1 MQAEE
6 GFKTR
11 FNAVVMSLRAW
22 SENLADVAE
31 IERTESVVAWRLA
44 MAPRITGGCPFE
56 FVLRSDAHYDIA
68 IDTEV
73 FPDCPI
79 EDLQAFPVLLR
90 SITDGAV
97 TICETNT
104 AATGTS
110 YSVETTVAMP
120 NAAPWR
126 RVRYNSSLLGR
137 DAPELVARCRL
148 FNPYRR

>member
-11 FNAVVMSLRAW
+11 FNAVVMTLRAW
-22 SENLADVAE
+22 SETLADVAE
-31 IERTESVVAWRLA
+31 IERTESVIAWRLA
-44 MAPRITGGCPFE
+44 MAPRTAGGCPFE

-73 FPDCPI
+73 FPDCAI
-79 EDLQAFPVLLR
+79 EDLEAFPQLLR

-97 TICETNT
+97 TIHETVT

-110 YSVETTVAMP
+110 YSVETTVSVP
-120 NAAPWR
+120 NGQTWR

-137 DAPELVARCRL
+137 DAPELVSHSRL
-148 FNPYRR
+148 FIPYRR